1 MEMNSKKVITGLAT
15 LALLCGSVP
24 SFAGAYVGIGAG
36 YFRINDQ
43 DFLDEDN
50 DLRDDR
56 GAWKAFAGLNLGDIF
71 GLEVSHIEFGKVE
84 DDPIQLETQ
93 GQTIAAT
100 LGFPVGDSGR
110 LYAKAGRLY
119 WDADA
124 RIAGL
129 VEVSD
134 DGNDNF
140 YGIGMRLGDDEGL
153 GLKLEFEQY
162 EIGNAEIDMPSIS
175 LNMEF

>member
-1 MEMNSKKVITGLAT
+1 MDKKKVITRLAT
-15 LALLCGSVP
+15 LALLCGSLP
-24 SFAGAYVGIGAG
+24 ALAGTYVGLGAG

-50 DLRDDR
+50 DLRDER
-56 GAWKAFAGLNLGDIF
+56 GSWKVFAGLNLGDVF
-71 GLEVSHIEFGKVE
+71 SLEVGHVEFGDVE
-84 DDPIQLETQ
+84 DDLVQLEAQ

-100 LGFPVGDSGR
+100 LGFPVGDNGR
-110 LYAKAGRLY
+110 LYAKVGQLY

-124 RIAGL
+124 TIAGL
-129 VEVSD
+129 VSVED

-140 YGIGMRLGDDEGL
+140 YGIGMRLGGAEGL
-153 GLKLEFEQY
+153 GVKLEFEQF
-162 EIGNAEIDMPSIS
+162 EIEDAEIDMPSIS